1 MRLLLC
7 LLALCLVCMVP
18 ARGQSDYPQQID
30 GYKLERAKVEVKR
43 EDEAAADA
51 DVVVKIGS
59 PRLVRVTPLGVTF
72 ELPLTVSPVKQGG
85 RVDFLRFDEVEVNE
99 TAVDIDDYLAAFD
112 LPNKKPLLLKNP
124 VRIFV
129 STPGALANVM
139 SNIWRTQETWP
150 VKGRVYVFGRF
161 KKFLFKSKRVVPVE
175 FDLTIPNP
183 LRLRRENATDNG
195 QQPL

>member
-7 LLALCLVCMVP
+7 LLALCPVLLLPVR
-18 ARGQSDYPQQID
+18 AQNEYPQQID

-43 EDEAAADA
+43 DGEATADA

-72 ELPLTVSPVKQGG
+72 ELPLSVNPVKQGG

-99 TAVDIDDYLAAFD
+99 TAVDIDDYLSAFD

-129 STPGALANVM
+129 STPGALANVV
-139 SNIWRTQETWP
+139 SNIWRAQETWP

-161 KKFLFKSKRVVPVE
+161 KKFLFKFKRVVPVE

-183 LRLRRENATDNG
+183 LRLRRENATDNDK
-195 QQPL
+195 QPL

>member
-1 MRLLLC
+1 
-7 LLALCLVCMVP
+7 VCIAPV
-18 ARGQSDYPQQID
+18 RGQSDYPQQIE

-43 EDEAAADA
+43 EGEAAADA

-72 ELPLTVSPVKQGG
+72 ELPLLVNPVKQGG
-85 RVDFLRFDEVEVNE
+85 RVDFLRFEEVQVNE
-99 TAVDIDDYLAAFD
+99 TAVDIDDYLLSFD
-112 LPNKKPLLLKNP
+112 LPNKKPSLLKKP

-129 STPGALANVM
+129 STPGALANVV
-139 SNIWRTQETWP
+139 SNIWRAPETWP

-161 KKFLFKSKRVVPVE
+161 KKFLFKFKRVVPVE

-183 LRLRRENATDNG
+183 LKLNRENANG
-195 QQPL
+195 NGKRQL